1 MKAPLPQLAEPPTEL
16 SFGEVRLR
24 FSHIVDA
31 DPARDLVPFYH
42 FRLLTQDGQDAGHIN
57 FRIGNTDHIRLFAG
71 HLGFAINEPFRGRG
85 WAGQGCRGLVPFM
98 RTIYDTIILTCDPA
112 NSASRRTIEKL
123 GAQFL
128 EEVSLER
135 PVSHCDGIRIKRRYE
150 WKL

>member
-1 MKAPLPQLAEPPTEL
+1 MTAPLPQLADPPAEL
-16 SFGEVRLR
+16 SAGEVRLR

-42 FRLLTQDGQDAGHIN
+42 YRVLTPDGQDAGHIN
-57 FRIGNTDHIRLFAG
+57 FRIGDTDHIRLFAG
-71 HLGFAINEPFRGRG
+71 HLGFAVNEPFRGRG
-85 WAGQGCRGLVPFM
+85 WAGQACRGLVPFI
-98 RTIYDTIILTCDPA
+98 RTIYDTIILTCDPD

-128 EEVSLER
+128 DEVSLQR